1 MTRRAASRT
10 DHGQGE
16 VGNSADN
23 TNMTRAIAI
32 LTVCTLFGP
41 VVAQAQEAQPTPA
54 PTPTLAEV
62 AKTEEAR
69 RKTVQKPA
77 KVYTNNSLKA
87 DISPSRPAAA
97 PVPPPSTTVPEVN
110 LPGGTAGP
118 ADTSRDQAYWSARI
132 SAARATLDRS
142 RIFADSLQSRINA
155 LTTDFVNRDD
165 PAQRAKIET
174 DRKTALAE
182 LDKVRAEIV
191 AQEKEIQAIEE
202 EARKAGVPSGWLR
215 PAA

>member
-1 MTRRAASRT
+1 
-10 DHGQGE
+10 
-16 VGNSADN
+16 
-23 TNMTRAIAI
+23 MTRAIAI

-41 VVAQAQEAQPTPA
+41 VGALAQTPEGQPASATP
-54 PTPTLAEV
+54 PTLAEV

-69 RKTVQKPA
+69 RKSVQKPA
-77 KVYTNNSLKA
+77 KVYTNNSLKP

-97 PVPPPSTTVPEVN
+97 PPPPSTTVPEIN

-118 ADTSRDQAYWSARI
+118 ADTSRDQAYWSGRI
-132 SAARATLDRS
+132 STARAALDRS

-165 PAQRAKIET
+165 PVQKAKIEA

-182 LDKVRAEIV
+182 LDKVKLEIV
-191 AQEKEIQAIEE
+191 AQEKEIQAIED